1 MKKHIIIN
9 VGRQLGSGGRI
20 IGNRIAEDFNIKF
33 YDKELL
39 DLAAK
44 ESGFNKK
51 FFERNDEHKGFLK
64 VLFSSFAPIF
74 GNSDPYANQLSDE
87 SLFKFQS
94 DAIRKAAEQDSCVF
108 VGRCADYI
116 LRDYPNTVSIFITA
130 DMPDRIKRVCEMLH
144 ITEKEAE
151 KKCIEGDEKRSE
163 YYNYYSA
170 KTWGSAESYDLC
182 IKYGMPA
189 TSVPWKWYKNYLR
202 SVLSEPYTET
212 ATVGTSVKC
221 SEKNSGGVVKMPRC

>member
-1 MKKHIIIN
+1 MRKHIIIN
-9 VGRQLGSGGRI
+9 VGRQLGSGGSI

-64 VLFSSFAPIF
+64 ILFSSFAPIF
-74 GNSDPYANQLSDE
+74 GSSDPYANQLSDE

-116 LRDYPNTVSIFITA
+116 LRDYPNTVNVFITA

-170 KTWGSAESYDLC
+170 KTWGSAASYDLC
-182 IKYGMPA
+182 INSSALGIK
-189 TSVPWKWYKNYLR
+189 
-202 SVLSEPYTET
+202 
-212 ATVGTSVKC
+212 ATVDIVEDFIAQKL
-221 SEKNSGGVVKMPRC
+221 KL